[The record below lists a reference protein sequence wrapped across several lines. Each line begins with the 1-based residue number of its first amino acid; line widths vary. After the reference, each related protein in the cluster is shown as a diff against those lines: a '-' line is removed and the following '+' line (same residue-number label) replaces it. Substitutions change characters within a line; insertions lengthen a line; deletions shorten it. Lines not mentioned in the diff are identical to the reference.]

1 MVNSINDDYSAM
13 KNTKSMIS
21 TIYETLHAADLD
33 ELEVI
38 YKNWASDYEHD
49 VIHLAGYVGHLIT
62 SSLLLSKIKNKKAKI
77 LDAGCGTGLVG
88 EILFENNY
96 KNVEG
101 VDFSEEML
109 SVANQKNIYQ
119 SLRLVDLTKKLDY
132 EDNSFDAIVCAGTFT
147 CGHVGPEA
155 LKEML
160 RVTKK
165 AGYICFTVRKQEWE
179 ASPYKEII
187 DKLENSN
194 LWHQVVHETS
204 EYNVKEGITCQ
215 LCLYQVI

>member
-1 MVNSINDDYSAM
+1 M

-49 VIHLAGYVGHLIT
+49 VINLAGYVGHLIT
-62 SSLLLSKIKNKKAKI
+62 SDLLLTYLKNNKVKV

-88 EILFENNY
+88 EILY
-96 KNVEG
+96 KNNFNHIEG
-101 VDFSEEML
+101 VDFSQEML
-109 SVANQKNIYQ
+109 DVANQKNIYQ
-119 SLRLVDLTKKLDY
+119 SLKLVDLTKELDY

-155 LKEML
+155 LKEMV
-160 RVTKK
+160 RITKEG
-165 AGYICFTVRKQEWE
+165 GYICFTVRKQEWE
-179 ASPYKEII
+179 ASPYMQII
-187 DKLENSN
+187 NDIELSES
-194 LWHQVVHETS
+194 WHKIVHETA
-204 EYNVKEGITCQ
+204 EYNVKEGVSCQ
-215 LCLYQVI
+215 LCLYQVN

>member
-1 MVNSINDDYSAM
+1 M

-21 TIYETLHAADLD
+21 TIYKTLHAADSK
-33 ELEVI
+33 ELEGI
-38 YKNWASDYEHD
+38 YKKWASDYDHD
-49 VIHLAGYVGHLIT
+49 VLELAGYVGHLIT

-96 KNVEG
+96 KNIEG
-101 VDFSEEML
+101 VDFSQEML
-109 SVANQKNIYQ
+109 DKAIQKQVYQ
-119 SLRLVDLTKKLDY
+119 SLRLVDLTKNLDY
-132 EDNSFDAIVCAGTFT
+132 EDNLFDAIVCAGTFT

-155 LKEML
+155 LLEMV
-160 RVTKK
+160 RITKK
-165 AGYICFTVRKQEWE
+165 GGYICFTVRKQEWK

-194 LWHQVVHETS
+194 LWHQVVHKTK
-204 EYNVKEGITCQ
+204 EYNVKEGISCQ

>member
-62 SSLLLSKIKNKKAKI
+62 TDLLLNYLKNKKARV

-88 EILFENNY
+88 EILHKNSFNNI
-96 KNVEG
+96 EG

-109 SVANQKNIYQ
+109 SVANQKKNIPIIKI
-119 SLRLVDLTKKLDY
+119 SRLNKKTRL
-132 EDNSFDAIVCAGTFT
+132 
-147 CGHVGPEA
+147 
-155 LKEML
+155 
-160 RVTKK
+160 
-165 AGYICFTVRKQEWE
+165 
-179 ASPYKEII
+179 
-187 DKLENSN
+187 
-194 LWHQVVHETS
+194 
-204 EYNVKEGITCQ
+204 
-215 LCLYQVI
+215 

>member
-1 MVNSINDDYSAM
+1 M

-21 TIYETLHAADLD
+21 TIYQTLHAADSK
-33 ELEVI
+33 ELEGI
-38 YKNWASDYEHD
+38 YKKWASDYDHD
-49 VIHLAGYVGHLIT
+49 VLELAGYVGHLIT

-88 EILFENNY
+88 EILSENNY

-101 VDFSEEML
+101 VDFSQEML
-109 SVANQKNIYQ
+109 DEAIQKQVYQ
-119 SLRLVDLTKKLDY
+119 SLRLVDLTKNLDY
-132 EDNSFDAIVCAGTFT
+132 EDSLFDAIVCAGTFT

-155 LKEML
+155 LIEMV
-160 RVTKK
+160 RITKK
-165 AGYICFTVRKQEWE
+165 GGYICFTVRKQEWK

-187 DKLENSN
+187 DNLENSN
-194 LWHQVVHETS
+194 LWRQVVHKIA